1 MTTLDKVL
9 AARLV
14 GGLQSSS
21 IKRIDDRVFVRL
33 REIRIEETGFTL
45 MADGNLS
52 IFIDGTDRNNHMGQY
67 YELYNLSKHERV
79 TPYKIQNHRKLLEQI
94 GSLPTIP
101 VRTANAS
108 DQISL
113 QTVLDGGVITV
124 SLPSAYIE
132 VKIG

>member
-21 IKRIDDRVFVRL
+21 IERIGERVFIRL
-33 REIRIEETGFTL
+33 REIRIEKTGFTL

-52 IFIDGTDRNNHMGQY
+52 AFVDGTDR
-67 YELYNLSKHERV
+67 V
-79 TPYKIQNHRKLLEQI
+79 
-94 GSLPTIP
+94 
-101 VRTANAS
+101 
-108 DQISL
+108 SL
-113 QTVLDGGVITV
+113 QTVLDGGIITV
-124 SLPSAYIE
+124 TLPSAYIE

>member
-52 IFIDGTDRNNHMGQY
+52 IFIDGTD
-67 YELYNLSKHERV
+67 
-79 TPYKIQNHRKLLEQI
+79 
-94 GSLPTIP
+94 
-101 VRTANAS
+101 
-108 DQISL
+108 QISL